1 MRFLVVMC
9 PTCALHMLASSI
21 WRPGVGDTRR
31 PRLSDR
37 PLDERVRMLKELTE
51 HVQTTYFAGRRRPM
65 LMIASQE
72 RTKLRT
78 KLDILEG

>member
-1 MRFLVVMC
+1 
-9 PTCALHMLASSI
+9 
-21 WRPGVGDTRR
+21 
-31 PRLSDR
+31 
-37 PLDERVRMLKELTE
+37 MLKELTE